1 MTGASVPLMIRG
13 WSFLAS
19 PLIVGS
25 GPPPSALGES
35 LTAADTAASRIA
47 KAAVTSFIVVCVCM
61 WVVLFSRSKKIVDKM
76 QECKS
81 TASYIYNTEWAG
93 CVLTFVLWEWVSFFD
108 HVNAHD
114 LMREN
119 NKIMM
124 TSLDFLNRDTR

>member
-19 PLIVGS
+19 PSIV
-25 GPPPSALGES
+25 GES
-35 LTAADTAASRIA
+35 LAAADTAASRIA

-81 TASYIYNTEWAG
+81 TASYAYIYNTEWAG